1 MILSVSALL
10 HPASL
15 VRAHDYFFPPFQI
28 GFFFSFFFW
37 FTEASLPNL
46 ILLLLSLL
54 QADVTFTSVT
64 LIKYPMSPPPPVQ
77 HMLPLLAK
85 LQPKKKKKEGNRQPL
100 LLIIVW
106 EDVEER
112 RRAGLFHDDVLK
124 RMGAGDLYPIIYIED
139 STFTWSVSKV
149 NSNTETPSMNYSNP
163 NSQYLHTR
171 VKHHLNHAQLV
182 CIM

>member
-28 GFFFSFFFW
+28 GFFFFSFFFW

-77 HMLPLLAK
+77 QMLPLLAK
-85 LQPKKKKKEGNRQPL
+85 LQPKKKR
-100 LLIIVW
+100 
-106 EDVEER
+106 
-112 RRAGLFHDDVLK
+112 
-124 RMGAGDLYPIIYIED
+124 
-139 STFTWSVSKV
+139 
-149 NSNTETPSMNYSNP
+149 
-163 NSQYLHTR
+163 
-171 VKHHLNHAQLV
+171 
-182 CIM
+182 